1 MSVIIGCVRK
11 GKVFLATDSQRT
23 WGNVVTH
30 AQTAFG
36 ANVLRMPEGVL
47 VGAACNQAVKRGI
60 AAHPEWFSELKG
72 EPLTKRYVMERIVPE
87 LYRETE
93 NLGEIDER
101 AKERGSAL
109 YNGIVL
115 LAQGDRLFCI
125 DGDFSVQR
133 IEDYCLIGHGSEY
146 AVPRVRRLY
155 RKDLSDGETA
165 TLFGEALSDAAIY
178 SSLSSA
184 PFKLYDTA
192 TIETANIGG

>member
-1 MSVIIGCVRK
+1 MSVIIGCVRD

-30 AQTAFG
+30 AETAFG

-47 VGAACNQAVKRGI
+47 VGVTCNQAVKRGI
-60 AAHPEWFSELKG
+60 AAHPEWFSDLKG
-72 EPLTKRYVMERIVPE
+72 EPLTKRHVMERIVPE

-93 NLGEIDER
+93 ELGEIDEC
-101 AKERGSAL
+101 AKEQGRSL
-109 YNGIVL
+109 YNGIIL

-133 IEDYCLIGHGSEY
+133 VADYCLIGHGSEY
-146 AVPRVRRLY
+146 AVPRMRGFY
-155 RKDLSDGETA
+155 RKELSDGETV
-165 TLFGEALSDAAIY
+165 TLLGEALSDAAVY

-192 TIETANIGG
+192 TNETANIGG